1 MDGRRHRACLLCAV
15 LLCLESGAALAQT
28 GLGVLTGT
36 VTDPATARP
45 IEDVTVTATSPNLPP
60 GVYALRFE
68 QESRRPYVRE
78 GIELR
83 AEQTLRLNVQ
93 LLPETLGGDVVVIGT
108 PPVVDFGS
116 TRTGLVPRFDP
127 HPSRLHRADV
137 RAQTALGANACR
149 ARPAD
154 RFARHTR

>member
-1 MDGRRHRACLLCAV
+1 MESRFSRRFLSALGCFLL
-15 LLCLESGAALAQT
+15 AALALGQATPTATLTGKVTAEGGT
-28 GLGVLTGT
+28 GLPGVL
-36 VTDPATARP
+36 
-45 IEDVTVTATSPNLPP
+45 VTATSPNLPP